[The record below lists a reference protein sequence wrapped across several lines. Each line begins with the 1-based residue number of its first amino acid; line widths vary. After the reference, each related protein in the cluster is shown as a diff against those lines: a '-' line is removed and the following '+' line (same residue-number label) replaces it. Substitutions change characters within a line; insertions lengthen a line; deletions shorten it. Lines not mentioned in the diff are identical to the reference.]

1 MRGRG
6 TDLSA
11 TGNSYLDSAVRIGE
25 RAASAADQIE
35 QELSLPTAL
44 VDDLNSSGL
53 LQLYLR
59 ESVGGPGQGAIV
71 AYHCVDAIARGDGS
85 TAWCVMVS
93 STTGYLT
100 GWLEADAL
108 SGMAG
113 SPADFRVA
121 GSFRPQ
127 GKATA
132 VPGGY
137 RISGR
142 WNFCSG
148 IEHANWAMLACS
160 VDGETTSRAMFIP
173 AGEIEIVRTWAAM
186 GMAGT
191 GSHDV
196 VARDVFVPKERTAT
210 GKGTPDEDLRL
221 YHPRLLRIATHAPV
235 AAVVLGLAQG
245 AIDGVVSLASKSG
258 SSGSEQLL
266 QHRPEVQAAVGEAAA
281 AVVSARVGVIDATQR
296 AWDDPE
302 DALAVAEAR
311 LLYAH
316 AGRVSLDAVQ
326 RLFHAVGTPA
336 AMRANPI
343 ERRLRDLYVALQ
355 FPAFA
360 PSVVLG
366 GGQALLGLD
375 PDG

>member
-1 MRGRG
+1 M
-6 TDLSA
+6 SA
-11 TGNSYLDSAVRIGE
+11 TTNSYLDSAVRIGG
-25 RAASAADQIE
+25 RAAKAADQIE
-35 QELSLPTAL
+35 QDLSLPSAL
-44 VDDLNSSGL
+44 VDDLISSGL

-59 ESVGGPGQGAIV
+59 ESVGGPGQGAMV

-100 GWLEADAL
+100 GWLEADVLAE
-108 SGMAG
+108 MAG
-113 SPADFRVA
+113 SPPDFRVA

-132 VPGGY
+132 VSGGY
-137 RISGR
+137 QISGR
-142 WNFCSG
+142 WDFCSG
-148 IEHANWAMLACS
+148 IEHANWAMLACT
-160 VDGETTSRAMFIP
+160 VEGESTSRAMFVP
-173 AGEIEIVRTWAAM
+173 ADEVEIVRTWSVM

-196 VARDVFVPKERTAT
+196 VVRDVFVPKERSAT
-210 GKGTPDEDLRL
+210 GEGPPDEDLRL
-221 YHPRLLRIATHAPV
+221 YHPRLLRMATHAPV
-235 AAVVLGLAQG
+235 TAVTLGLAQG
-245 AIDGVVSLASKSG
+245 AIDGVASLAAKSG

-266 QHRPEVQAAVGEAAA
+266 QHRPDVQTAMGEATA
-281 AVVSARVGVIDATQR
+281 AVVAARAGVIDATQR

-302 DALAVAEAR
+302 DSLAVAEAR
-311 LLYAH
+311 LLYVH

-366 GGQALLGLD
+366 GGQTMLGID
-375 PDG
+375 PDGQGW

>member
-1 MRGRG
+1 MVG
-6 TDLSA
+6 
-11 TGNSYLDSAVRIGE
+11 
-25 RAASAADQIE
+25 DQIE
-35 QELSLPTAL
+35 QEMSLPMEL
-44 VDDLNSSGL
+44 VDDLTSSGL

-59 ESVGGPGQGAIV
+59 DSVGGPGQDAMV
-71 AYHCVDAIARGDGS
+71 AYHSVESIARSDGS

-93 STTGYLT
+93 TTTGYLT
-100 GWLEADAL
+100 GWLEAGVLAE
-108 SGMAG
+108 MVG

-127 GKATA
+127 GTA
-132 VPGGY
+132 SVVPGGY
-137 RISGR
+137 RISGQ
-142 WNFCSG
+142 WDFCSG
-148 IEHANWAMLACS
+148 IEHSNWAMLACS
-160 VDGETTSRAMFIP
+160 VEGESTPRAMFVP
-173 AGEIEIVRTWAAM
+173 ADEVEIVRTWSVM

-196 VARDVFVPKERTAT
+196 VARDLFVPGERSAT
-210 GKGTPDEDLRL
+210 GDGLPDEDLRL
-221 YHPRLLRIATHAPV
+221 YHPRLLRMATHAPV
-235 AAVVLGLAQG
+235 AAVALGLAQG
-245 AIDGVVSLASKSG
+245 AIDGVVALAAKSG
-258 SSGSEQLL
+258 SSSSDVLL
-266 QHRPEVQAAVGEAAA
+266 RDRPEVQLAIGEASAAVGAAR
-281 AVVSARVGVIDATQR
+281 SGVIDATQR
-296 AWDDPE
+296 AWEDPE
-302 DALAVAEAR
+302 DLAVVAEAR

-336 AMRANPI
+336 AMRSNPI

-375 PDG
+375 PDGRGW